1 MQTCEV
7 FKIERGMP
15 ECSANV
21 SYYTDILSIWKQN
34 IPFRENLFLL
44 GEFRLASSPLQRH
57 PLSFIISQPESFS
70 FFLSEVL
77 ITALPYSRRTHWER
91 NTCQQIALRRSL
103 ARCTAVSSLD
113 RGLSAPGSGGSKPQ
127 TPHRCVLLLTF
138 YSVLVSISLQPH
150 PTSVPSLFP
159 FVCVFLKVY
168 NHLSSDCNH
177 QPNKISEN
185 NKKSLLFFFTSNL
198 SLTRAD
204 LGRLWSPQGST

>member
-127 TPHRCVLLLTF
+127 TPHRCVLLSVNLLLCTGVHLTAAPPNL
-138 YSVLVSISLQPH
+138 SA
-150 PTSVPSLFP
+150 FP
-159 FVCVFLKVY
+159 FSLCVCVF
-168 NHLSSDCNH
+168 
-177 QPNKISEN
+177 
-185 NKKSLLFFFTSNL
+185 KSL
-198 SLTRAD
+198 
-204 LGRLWSPQGST
+204 